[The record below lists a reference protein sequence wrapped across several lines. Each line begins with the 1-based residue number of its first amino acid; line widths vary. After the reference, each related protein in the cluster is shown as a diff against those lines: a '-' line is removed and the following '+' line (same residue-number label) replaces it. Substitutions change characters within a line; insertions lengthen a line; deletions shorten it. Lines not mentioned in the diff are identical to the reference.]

1 MVNGVLR
8 QTSDDGLGA
17 FSVIVG
23 VLWTGLQRVAA
34 NSLVLVKKKT
44 AGDQRAD
51 NQKDQDELKTIAP
64 QHGALQKKT
73 ALKPAPI
80 SDHIA

>member
-1 MVNGVLR
+1 M
-8 QTSDDGLGA
+8 
-17 FSVIVG
+17 
-23 VLWTGLQRVAA
+23 AA

-80 SDHIA
+80 SYHIA